1 MEKKL
6 KNLIIKKQKFYNI
19 GISNS
24 DIGTKYGTIEIF
36 SDGIGHIIFKWE
48 NSNDFSAFLLSK
60 HVKHHLPMSFDEN
73 TICEEINNGVFSFDG
88 GNDWKII
95 L

>member
-1 MEKKL
+1 MSKKL
-6 KNLIIKKQKFYNI
+6 KNLIKKNKRFYDV

-24 DIGTKYGTIEIF
+24 NVGTKYGRIEIF

-73 TICEEINNGVFSFDG
+73 TICEEINKGVFSFDG
-88 GNDWKII
+88 ENDWEII

>member
-1 MEKKL
+1 MVFL
-6 KNLIIKKQKFYNI
+6 
-19 GISNS
+19 NS

-88 GNDWKII
+88 GNDWKLFYKIMITFDII
-95 L
+95 SPKSDN